1 MLLSLPQINRIWVIG
16 PIFGRATLLKR
27 LHLTLFERLSNEDGL
42 IYLGNYLGHGPEVT
56 ETLDEILNFRDR
68 VSEDLRWNLDRI
80 VFLRGAQEEM
90 WVKLLQIQ
98 WAMKPQETFNWLM
111 KNGAQ
116 ATLKAYGGDPN
127 EAAAK
132 FRSGVI
138 VTTRWTS
145 QLRENFE
152 NYEGHYDFI
161 HSLSSAALSFD
172 KRLLF
177 VAAGL
182 DPTRSLDEQNDLFWW
197 SSSIFESNPQAYFGF
212 TKIIR
217 GDDPN
222 RNGPTLNEPVIS
234 LNDGFT
240 GSLLAIC
247 LFSDGTL
254 IDQIKYQNTC

>member
-1 MLLSLPQINRIWVIG
+1 MLLSLPQLKRIWVIA

-27 LHLTLFERLSNEDGL
+27 LHSTLVQRLSGEDGL
-42 IYLGNYLGHGPEVT
+42 VYLGNYLGHGPEIT
-56 ETLDEILNFRDR
+56 ETIDEILAFRGQI
-68 VSEDLRWNLDRI
+68 SKDLGWSANRI
-80 VFLRGAQEEM
+80 VFLRGAQEEI

-98 WAMKPQETFNWLM
+98 WALKPDETFQWLM

-116 ATLKAYGGDPN
+116 ATLKAYGGDPD
-127 EAAAK
+127 EATAK
-132 FRSGVI
+132 FRSGVV

-152 NYEGHYDFI
+152 CHEGHYNFI
-161 HSLSSAALSFD
+161 HSLASAVLSWD
-172 KRLLF
+172 RQLLF

-182 DPTRSLDEQNDLFWW
+182 DPNRSLEKQNDLFWW
-197 SSSIFESNPQAYFGF
+197 SSPVFESNPQPYSGF

-222 RNGPTLNEPVIS
+222 QNGPVLEGPVIS

-240 GSLLAIC
+240 GRLFAVCLL
-247 LFSDGTL
+247 SDGTL
-254 IDQIKYQNTC
+254 VDHIKH